1 MSTREEWAED
11 HGYWH
16 WTCRECG
23 MSGWTDTRPECACT
37 LYDEETDED
46 ELFDPMEKEEDPE
59 EGQCYSL

>member
-23 MSGWTDTRPECACT
+23 MSGWTDTSPECACT

-46 ELFDPMEKEEDPE
+46 ELFDPMEKEK
-59 EGQCYSL
+59 L